1 MFNDLRYAFR
11 QLLKNPG
18 FTVVAVLT
26 LALGIGATTA
36 IFSVAKG
43 VLLRP
48 LPYKEP
54 CRIVTVLHGG
64 WNPVSPADFLDWRQQ
79 QTVFERIAAAQYWG
93 GTLTGRDKPEAIPG
107 LSMGEGLFELL
118 GVEPLLGRTFSSDEF
133 QPGKNQVLVLSH
145 RLWQRRFG
153 GETNIIGQTVT
164 LDGKPYTIVG
174 VMPPSFRFAPF
185 WAVHAEMW
193 APLSLADRL
202 NDRGGRSLRVFGRL
216 KAGATREQAQAEM
229 NAICKRLEEAYPE
242 SNRGRTVSV
251 DPLHEKAVGNIKPA
265 LFVLMAA
272 VVFVLMIAC
281 GNVANLMLARA
292 TVRQKELAIRAAL
305 GAGRSQLFKQ
315 LLSESV
321 LLSLLGGILGL
332 LIAFW
337 GIEVLTSLV
346 QERILRF
353 DGVRIDLATL
363 GFTLLVSFMTGI
375 IFGLAPAVRSSK
387 SDLTETLKESS
398 RGSTEGRQQGRLR
411 SGLIVSEMAVALV
424 LLVGAGLMMRS
435 YLRLESV
442 DPGFNPRNLLTFTVS
457 LAGMPEYV
465 GARRETFYRTL
476 LEQIESL
483 PGVQSASAV
492 NHLPLGGDMWTLS
505 IAIEGRPPPLP
516 GESIGAGFRVC
527 RPGYF
532 RTMGITLLKGRDF
545 TERDKLDV
553 PGVAVINETLARQQF
568 PNEEPIG
575 KRITFDDPRTIP
587 KWLTIVGVIKD
598 VKQFDLKASAI
609 NEVYW
614 PFSQHPGY
622 LQETAGHVA
631 YMTVV
636 VRTGTNPLNFVKI
649 LKLVINRGMLLAVLG
664 VAIGLGGSLLLT
676 RLIRTQLFGVPA
688 TDPLTFASV
697 SVLLL
702 AVALL
707 ACLVPARRATK
718 VDPMEA
724 LRYE

>member
-1 MFNDLRYAFR
+1 M
-11 QLLKNPG
+11 
-18 FTVVAVLT
+18 
-26 LALGIGATTA
+26 
-36 IFSVAKG
+36 
-43 VLLRP
+43 
-48 LPYKEP
+48 
-54 CRIVTVLHGG
+54 
-64 WNPVSPADFLDWRQQ
+64 
-79 QTVFERIAAAQYWG
+79 
-93 GTLTGRDKPEAIPG
+93 
-107 LSMGEGLFELL
+107 
-118 GVEPLLGRTFSSDEF
+118 LGRTFSSDEF

-153 GETNIIGQTVT
+153 GETNIIGQSVT

-216 KAGATREQAQAEM
+216 KAGVTREQAHVEM

-242 SNRGRTVSV
+242 SNKGWTVAV
-251 DPLHEKAVGNIKPA
+251 DLLHEKAVGNIKPA

-305 GAGRSQLFKQ
+305 GAGRRQLFKQ
-315 LLSESV
+315 LLSESL
-321 LLSLLGGILGL
+321 LLSLLGGVLGL

-353 DGVRIDLATL
+353 EGVRIDLATL

-442 DPGFNPRNLLTFTVS
+442 DPGFNPGNLLTFTVS

-545 TERDKLDV
+545 TERDTLDA
-553 PGVAVINETLARQQF
+553 PGVAIINETLARQQF

-575 KRITFDDPRTIP
+575 KRIAFDDPRNNP

-598 VKQFDLKASAI
+598 VKQFDLKAPAI

-614 PFSQHPGY
+614 PFSQQPDY

-631 YMTVV
+631 YMTIV
-636 VRTGTNPLNFVKI
+636 VRTVTDPLNCVRPIEQILHNIDQNLPVSNVASSEQVMANAVWQPRFNLSLIGVFAAVGLVLAAVGIYGVISYSVSQRTHEIGIRMALGAARHEI
-649 LKLVINRGMLLAVLG
+649 LKLVINRGMVLAVLG

-688 TDPLTFASV
+688 TDPLTFVSV
-697 SVLLL
+697 SVLFL

-707 ACLVPARRATK
+707 ACLVPARRAAK

>member
-1 MFNDLRYAFR
+1 
-11 QLLKNPG
+11 
-18 FTVVAVLT
+18 
-26 LALGIGATTA
+26 
-36 IFSVAKG
+36 
-43 VLLRP
+43 
-48 LPYKEP
+48 
-54 CRIVTVLHGG
+54 
-64 WNPVSPADFLDWRQQ
+64 
-79 QTVFERIAAAQYWG
+79 
-93 GTLTGRDKPEAIPG
+93 
-107 LSMGEGLFELL
+107 MGEGLFELL
-118 GVEPLLGRTFSSDEF
+118 GVEPMLGRTFAADEF
-133 QPGKNQVLVLSH
+133 QPGKNQVLVLSY
-145 RLWQRRFG
+145 RLWQQRFG
-153 GETNIIGQTVT
+153 GETNIVGQTVT
-164 LDGKPYTIVG
+164 LDGKPYVIIG

-242 SNRGRTVSV
+242 SNKGWTVSV

-265 LFVLMAA
+265 LLVLMSA

-292 TVRQKELAIRAAL
+292 TVRRKELAIRAAL
-305 GAGRSQLFKQ
+305 GAGRWQLFRQ

-321 LLSLLGGILGL
+321 LLSLLGGLLGL

-337 GIEVLTSLV
+337 GIEALTRFV
-346 QERILRF
+346 QERIPRF
-353 DGVRIDLATL
+353 DGVRIDMATL
-363 GFTLLVSFMTGI
+363 GFTLLVSFLTGM
-375 IFGLAPAVRSSK
+375 IFGLAPAVRSSRY
-387 SDLTETLKESS
+387 DLTETLKESS
-398 RGSTEGRQQGRLR
+398 RGSTEARQQGRLR
-411 SGLIVSEMAVALV
+411 SALIVSEMAVALV

-435 YLRLESV
+435 YLRLQSV
-442 DPGFNPRNLLTFTVS
+442 DPGFNPRNLLSFTVS
-457 LAGMPEYV
+457 LAGLPEYV

-545 TERDKLDV
+545 TERDKLDS
-553 PGVAVINETLARQQF
+553 PGVAIINETLARQQF

-575 KRITFDDPRTIP
+575 KRITFDDPRTTP

-598 VKQFDLKASAI
+598 VKQFDLKAPAI

-614 PFSQHPGY
+614 PFAQHPGY

-636 VRTGTNPLNFVKI
+636 VRTATNPLNSVKPI
-649 LKLVINRGMLLAVLG
+649 EKILFKIDRNLPVSNVASAEQVMASAVWQPRFNLSLIGVFAAVGLVLATVGIYGVISYSVSQRTHEIGIRIALGAARYDVLKLVIHRGMLLAVLG
-664 VAIGLGGSLLLT
+664 VGIGLGGSAMLT
-676 RLIRTQLFGVPA
+676 RLMRTQLFDIPP
-688 TDPLTFASV
+688 TDPLTFAWV
-697 SVLLL
+697 SALLL
-702 AVALL
+702 AVALI
-707 ACLVPARRATK
+707 ACLIPARRAAK